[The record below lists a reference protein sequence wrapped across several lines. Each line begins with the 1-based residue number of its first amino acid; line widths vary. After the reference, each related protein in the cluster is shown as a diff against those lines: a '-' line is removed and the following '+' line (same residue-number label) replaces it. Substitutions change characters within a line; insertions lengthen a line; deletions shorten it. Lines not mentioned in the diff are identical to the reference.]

1 MFPKF
6 LAAVILIFANQKPG
20 FNFFFQCTPPN
31 NKVATELD
39 YNLNGLSLDGL
50 RTERRN
56 GFHTHHSSPVISDGT
71 GIIVKQAQVADSLV
85 CIYSLGLRMDVPS
98 GEGEERRLC
107 RPLYKIP

>member
-6 LAAVILIFANQKPG
+6 LVAVILILANWKPD
-20 FNFFFQCTPPN
+20 FILFFQETPPN

-56 GFHTHHSSPVISDGT
+56 GFRTHHLSPVNSDRT
-71 GIIVKQAQVADSLV
+71 GIIGK
-85 CIYSLGLRMDVPS
+85 
-98 GEGEERRLC
+98 
-107 RPLYKIP
+107 

>member
-6 LAAVILIFANQKPG
+6 LVAVIVAVIGSLILFY
-20 FNFFFQCTPPN
+20 FFQETPPN

-56 GFHTHHSSPVISDGT
+56 GFRTHHLSPVNSDRT
-71 GIIVKQAQVADSLV
+71 GIIGK
-85 CIYSLGLRMDVPS
+85 
-98 GEGEERRLC
+98 
-107 RPLYKIP
+107 